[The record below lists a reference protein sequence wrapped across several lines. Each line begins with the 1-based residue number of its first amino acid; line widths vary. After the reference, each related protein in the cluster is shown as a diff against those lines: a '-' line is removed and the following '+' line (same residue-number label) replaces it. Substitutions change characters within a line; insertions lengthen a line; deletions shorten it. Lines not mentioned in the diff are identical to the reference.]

1 MTRRGSYAKGLAKRE
16 EILDA
21 ALEVVAREGYRGTSV
36 REISAA
42 SGLSQAGLMHH
53 FASKD
58 ELFTEILRR
67 RDEVDTALISSDP
80 DIRALEAFPLALQ
93 HNTEVPGLVHLYVCF
108 SAEATAP
115 QHTARAFF
123 IERFARLQN
132 HLVEDI
138 HARQAAG
145 ELPVGLNAETAAG
158 SLIALADGLQ
168 TQWLLNPSIDMVAHI
183 RHVIECWHKQ
193 E

>member
-67 RDEVDTALISSDP
+67 RDEIDMALIASDP
-80 DIRALEAFPLALQ
+80 DIRALEAFPLAIK

-115 QHTARAFF
+115 QHVARAFF
-123 IERFARLQN
+123 IERFARLQEL
-132 HLVEDI
+132 LVEDI
-138 HARQAAG
+138 RARQATG
-145 ELPVGLNAETAAG
+145 ELPVGLNAQSAAG
-158 SLIALADGLQ
+158 SLIAMADGLQ
-168 TQWLLNPSIDMVAHI
+168 TQWLLNPNIDMAA
-183 RHVIECWHKQ
+183 HVIETISSWRKHD
-193 E
+193 